1 MDRNLAR
8 RNLRTAYHRV
18 IGLLMFALT
27 FVAALVYIM
36 SELEHRAV
44 PPAGEEIHM
53 PAPSIIP
60 LINAAALAL
69 AIVSITLSWY
79 MVALG
84 GIVFLVTTVRWIADV
99 RRDIAELP
107 LDHHH

>member
-1 MDRNLAR
+1 
-8 RNLRTAYHRV
+8 V
-18 IGLLMFALT
+18 SQI
-27 FVAALVYIM
+27 
-36 SELEHRAV
+36 EEHGTV

-53 PAPSIIP
+53 PAPSILP

-79 MVALG
+79 
-84 GIVFLVTTVRWIADV
+84 IVVFAAIIFLWTTIRWIADV

-107 LDHHH
+107 LDHSHH